1 MLHHS
6 IIADR
11 QPASVVTMALFSAL
25 GGLVADFAD
34 KLETDARLW
43 IGIARVEVFHDGA
56 LEASD
61 ASERNTPQRMR
72 FRRRTARAA
81 AIEAFARLTA
91 LTLVTKKLLARTMCS
106 TVKRLD
112 LRQATYV

>member
-1 MLHHS
+1 MLRHG

-11 QPASVVTMALFSAL
+11 QPASVVIMALFSAL

-34 KLETDARLW
+34 TLETDERLW
-43 IGIARVEVFHDGA
+43 IAIARIEAFHDGA
-56 LEASD
+56 VEASD

-81 AIEAFARLTA
+81 ALEAFARLTA